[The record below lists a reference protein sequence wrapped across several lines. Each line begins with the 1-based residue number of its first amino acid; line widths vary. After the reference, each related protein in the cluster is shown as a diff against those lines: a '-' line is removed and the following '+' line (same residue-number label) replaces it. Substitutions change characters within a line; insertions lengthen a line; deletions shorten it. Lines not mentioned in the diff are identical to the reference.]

1 MNSHD
6 SEIVLIGGG
15 VMSLTLAMIL
25 KELDSSLNIAVY
37 EKLEDVALESSMVWN
52 NAGTGHQALCELN
65 YTPENADGSI
75 QTTKAFAINQLYELS
90 KEFYAHCI
98 RKGLLKAPETFINP
112 LPHISFVFDGNVPFL
127 KKRYE
132 QLSASPLFKNML
144 YTENHEQIKEWAP
157 LLINGRESNQRVAA
171 TLIEGG
177 TDVDFGEMVHQ
188 LRDSLSKMSGFAIFT
203 NHKAIGLDKRSNGW
217 DIRFKDTKNGTI
229 KTVRTKFVF
238 LGAGGGAFPLLQKSG
253 IPEGK
258 GYSGFPVGGLWL
270 ICKNQEIVEQH
281 NAKVYG
287 KASLGAPPMSLP
299 HLDTRIIHGKKHLL
313 FGPYAGFN
321 TKFLKYGSWLDF
333 PLSMRSDNW
342 LPMLEAGMRNTSL
355 TLYLIKQVL
364 MGKRGRMKKLDQYVP
379 NANIDDWTEQFAGQR
394 VQVIRRDASGH
405 GDLQFGTEVI
415 TSSDGTLAALLGA
428 SPGASTAVDI
438 MLQVVRTCFK
448 ERFQKDDWEGKLREM
463 LPSYGFE
470 LEEHI
475 KHFNDNRSKTAETLK
490 IPFVAI

>member
-258 GYSGFPVGGLWL
+258 GYSGLHVGGLWL
-270 ICKNQEIVEQH
+270 ICKNQEIV
-281 NAKVYG
+281 
-287 KASLGAPPMSLP
+287 
-299 HLDTRIIHGKKHLL
+299 
-313 FGPYAGFN
+313 
-321 TKFLKYGSWLDF
+321 
-333 PLSMRSDNW
+333 
-342 LPMLEAGMRNTSL
+342 
-355 TLYLIKQVL
+355 
-364 MGKRGRMKKLDQYVP
+364 
-379 NANIDDWTEQFAGQR
+379 
-394 VQVIRRDASGH
+394 
-405 GDLQFGTEVI
+405 
-415 TSSDGTLAALLGA
+415 
-428 SPGASTAVDI
+428 
-438 MLQVVRTCFK
+438 
-448 ERFQKDDWEGKLREM
+448 
-463 LPSYGFE
+463 
-470 LEEHI
+470 
-475 KHFNDNRSKTAETLK
+475 
-490 IPFVAI
+490 